1 MDRQM
6 KSVTN
11 NLLVSSKTEG
21 LLYIIFINI
30 QSYYFLLIVT
40 TGPPQND
47 VWGTST
53 EIGTFHFLTTP
64 SYGRHD
70 FDRPLSLN
78 LRFAQVP
85 QKRGP
90 NHRPCSNPSNLSFR
104 QALVVKMLIA
114 KPFIVVEISDS
125 DRVILGIIKLCL
137 PQEGGGRGCGK
148 KWNVS
153 CYYISRSSS
162 V

>member
-1 MDRQM
+1 M
-6 KSVTN
+6 
-11 NLLVSSKTEG
+11 
-21 LLYIIFINI
+21 
-30 QSYYFLLIVT
+30 
-40 TGPPQND
+40 
-47 VWGTST
+47 
-53 EIGTFHFLTTP
+53 GTFHFLTTP

-78 LRFAQVP
+78 LRFVQVP
-85 QKRGP
+85 QKGGP

-125 DRVILGIIKLCL
+125 DRVILDIIKLCL
-137 PQEGGGRGCGK
+137 PQEGVRGGGADK
-148 KWNVS
+148 KWNVP

-162 V
+162 A